1 MSSSLRRG
9 VLAAALA
16 LPLASLAACGAGSDA
31 QTLQVKPD
39 TAMARVGSIELQ
51 NVVVLTQRGGDGP
64 ASVTAR
70 IYNNGSAKQSL
81 ETLTVGSEQVRLS
94 APDGGQTLIVPANG
108 SILLGGKGNPSAT
121 IARSTEAVK
130 DGDFQKVTFTFSDTG
145 VVSVQAHVQP
155 ATGYYAPYGP
165 TSSPTPAASPSPK
178 GTPSSAAHKAA
189 PRKAASH

>member
-1 MSSSLRRG
+1 VSSSLRRG
-9 VLAAALA
+9 ALAAALA

-39 TAMARVGSIELQ
+39 NAMTSVGAIELQ

-70 IYNNGSAKQSL
+70 IFNNGSVKQSL
-81 ETLTVGSEQVRLS
+81 ETLTVGSEQVQLS
-94 APDGGQTLIVPANG
+94 APDGGQTLIVPAGG
-108 SILLGGKGNPSAT
+108 SILLGGKGNPAAT
-121 IARSTEAVK
+121 IAHSTEAVK

-145 VVSVQAHVQP
+145 TVSVQAHVQP

-165 TSSPTPAASPSPK
+165 TASPTPAATPSPK
-178 GTPSSAAHKAA
+178 STPSPAA
-189 PRKAASH
+189 RKAASH